1 MLECRCPGG
10 RQTDG
15 QRAWRPHFFPL
26 PCWPAQGPCAPGL
39 GVRSKGTSL
48 PKEPATS
55 FLHTEAPE
63 RSCSRL
69 ADLLGQPPRQG
80 ATAHRSRCHDPLRAS
95 VPPLKGELTGEP
107 PPAGTTVPA
116 HHPEVSRGSPSAKGT
131 LVSRADSRPHRC
143 PAAAMLHHTHTP
155 HPPSRQAPRPVR
167 QEPGRQ
173 AGEMAVAAEPAANS
187 QSPPQGHTA
196 VSGTCF
202 RNCQSLSPL
211 YPEGLRLR
219 VFQVPFWPRGLPD
232 VTLASP

>member
-155 HPPSRQAPRPVR
+155 PTHRPAKHPVLCDRSQGGKRGRWRWRLSQRQTARARPRDTLLCL
-167 QEPGRQ
+167 GL
-173 AGEMAVAAEPAANS
+173 
-187 QSPPQGHTA
+187 
-196 VSGTCF
+196 VSET
-202 RNCQSLSPL
+202 
-211 YPEGLRLR
+211 
-219 VFQVPFWPRGLPD
+219 
-232 VTLASP
+232 ASPCPHCTLKGCD